1 MPVIWPITNDPY
13 GDSLKIKTKIQGKK
27 EQTRLKTTPE
37 TSKIGRKNRYFA
49 ASSNKTESI
58 EKIEIDEM
66 TIRELGLASGYS
78 FYKVSKE
85 TPGI

>member
-1 MPVIWPITNDPY
+1 M
-13 GDSLKIKTKIQGKK
+13 KTEIQGKK
-27 EQTRLKTTPE
+27 EQIRLKTTPA
-37 TSKIGRKNRYFA
+37 TSSIVRKNKYFA

-58 EKIEIDEM
+58 EKVEIDEM